1 MYKQYL
7 RNKNNNP
14 IGLVI
19 ISKQGHIGWSKCK
32 KMDTFSKKMANIIA
46 MNRLIRH
53 SIGDYRNSEMP
64 KDIKKLLEHLW
75 YKTVGKFTE

>member
-1 MYKQYL
+1 
-7 RNKNNNP
+7 
-14 IGLVI
+14 
-19 ISKQGHIGWSKCK
+19 
-32 KMDTFSKKMANIIA
+32 MDTFSKKMANIIA

-64 KDIKKLLEHLW
+64 RDIEKLLEHLW